1 LRVVLD
7 SLLES
12 GHIDMSANQ
21 LILILRSRWRL
32 ALGVFSAILFI
43 AIVFTLV
50 SPKQYTATAS
60 VVIDAKSD
68 PVSAV
73 GAGFTDQLLTSYVN
87 TEVDVIASQRV
98 AQRVVKALKLDEL
111 PQLQKA
117 WRSKTEGQGDITV
130 WIADYLLQ
138 YKVVVGTTSKTKNG
152 NLINI
157 VVKWSDA
164 KVAAAIANAFA
175 QAAIDV
181 NIELKIEPAKQ
192 FAKWFDQRSLA
203 LRAALQAKQKR
214 LSDFENATGI
224 STTDEKLDVENARLA
239 ELSTQLVDIQGQRQD
254 SQSRQ
259 RQVSSNNESLP
270 EVLQSPV
277 IAKLKSDLSDA
288 EARQA
293 DIAGRLGKNHPD
305 YQGAATE
312 VASLHGRIQQEAAKI
327 ASALG
332 SSAQVNVR
340 RENEVRIALEEQ
352 RKRVL
357 ELKHQ
362 HDEAAVLQNDVTTA
376 QRDLDAVT
384 QRFAQSSLES
394 QQQQTNMVQL
404 TTAPEPFVPSSP
416 KLFLNLLAGILLGG
430 ILGVAAALMAERKD
444 PRMRDD
450 VQLLQLL
457 GVPILV
463 KIGSVNI
470 RNLRGESV
478 QSAPQLEASAI

>member
-1 LRVVLD
+1 VVLD

-12 GHIDMSANQ
+12 GHIDMSINQ

-214 LSDFENATGI
+214 LSDFENTTGI

>member
-1 LRVVLD
+1 
-7 SLLES
+7 
-12 GHIDMSANQ
+12 
-21 LILILRSRWRL
+21 
-32 ALGVFSAILFI
+32 
-43 AIVFTLV
+43 
-50 SPKQYTATAS
+50 
-60 VVIDAKSD
+60 
-68 PVSAV
+68 
-73 GAGFTDQLLTSYVN
+73 
-87 TEVDVIASQRV
+87 
-98 AQRVVKALKLDEL
+98 
-111 PQLQKA
+111 
-117 WRSKTEGQGDITV
+117 
-130 WIADYLLQ
+130 
-138 YKVVVGTTSKTKNG
+138 
-152 NLINI
+152 
-157 VVKWSDA
+157 
-164 KVAAAIANAFA
+164 
-175 QAAIDV
+175 
-181 NIELKIEPAKQ
+181 LKIEPAKL

-214 LSDFENATGI
+214 LSDFENTTGI

>member
-1 LRVVLD
+1 VVLD

-12 GHIDMSANQ
+12 GHIDMSINQ

-416 KLFLNLLAGILLGG
+416 KLFLNLLAGIFLGG
-430 ILGVAAALMAERKD
+430 ILGVSAALMAERKD